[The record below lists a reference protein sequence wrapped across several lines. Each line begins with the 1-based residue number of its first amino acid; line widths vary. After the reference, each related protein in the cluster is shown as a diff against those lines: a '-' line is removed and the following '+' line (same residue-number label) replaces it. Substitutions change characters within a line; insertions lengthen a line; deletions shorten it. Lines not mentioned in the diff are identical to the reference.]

1 MVICVEITDDD
12 HPGSRRVQP
21 MFMDL
26 AREISQIPFFRAKI
40 TPIHSFAK
48 VQNSNQFMYVL
59 YIYISLRFQLREDLG
74 DIKYCPTIVAVFF
87 ADDGIEIRKAEGEE
101 NIRMAIRSGVI
112 HRGIKEFIDKRVKLK
127 IAEKMAEHLLV
138 GALAG
143 GLMMRSTTT

>member
-1 MVICVEITDDD
+1 MTIPAQDEYSQC
-12 HPGSRRVQP
+12 
-21 MFMDL
+21 L
-26 AREISQIPFFRAKI
+26 WISQEKFLRS
-40 TPIHSFAK
+40 HSSEQKSLQFTVLQKYKTAI
-48 VQNSNQFMYVL
+48 NSCMC

-138 GALAG
+138 GVINSLQ
-143 GLMMRSTTT
+143 LFISI